1 MELERRAI
9 DGVIV
14 VEEPPPP
21 PPPAGIKA
29 FFRIILRTLRN
40 RSLSMNWDVDTTR
53 IAVPPNRQF
62 RKLCLIK

>member
-29 FFRIILRTLRN
+29 FFRIILRTLRK

-53 IAVPPNRQF
+53 VAVPPNRQF
-62 RKLCLIK
+62 CKLCLIK